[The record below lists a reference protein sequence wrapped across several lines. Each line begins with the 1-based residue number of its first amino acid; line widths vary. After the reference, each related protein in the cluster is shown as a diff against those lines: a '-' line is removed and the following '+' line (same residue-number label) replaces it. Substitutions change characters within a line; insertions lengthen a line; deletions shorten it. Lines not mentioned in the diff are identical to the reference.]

1 MKTLKLLIGILL
13 IGGLTA
19 SCVVEDIVHVDN
31 VGNVVEPVSL
41 ETLITDYD
49 LWYIDY
55 HRTAGSGDV
64 PFVSKAFTFTFS
76 NGNLYANNNMVDI
89 GTTGNGYGI
98 QIGNY
103 NTYNMT
109 LEIDHVLDGAN
120 DFEVIQSSGNEL
132 KLVSLNTN
140 VTYYLEGY
148 FKSEFD
154 YDQIFYENIEYFL
167 QEYVGW
173 EKTFASA
180 TGTLNEFDN
189 ENYLAFTP
197 ENITTFY
204 SSEDGFG
211 TNIDLVNWDY
221 IGGYEVFD
229 VEGFENLK
237 ILTLDYDLGD
247 NEEFELVVLNDG
259 KIELYH
265 VDSDTTYEFT
275 GRDFL
280 QFLKQNS
287 IKKADDSVKNDG
299 RKRTKVQRKTKMRK
313 KHKNI

>member
-1 MKTLKLLIGILL
+1 MKKIKLLIGFILL
-13 IGGLTA
+13 VGLTT
-19 SCVVEDIVHVDN
+19 SCVIEDDGYIDPVESI
-31 VGNVVEPVSL
+31 SL

-55 HRTAGSGDV
+55 HSTTGSGDV
-64 PFVSKAFTFTFS
+64 PFVSKAFTFTFI
-76 NGNLYANNNMVDI
+76 NGALYANNNMVDI
-89 GTTGNGYGI
+89 GVTGNGYGI
-98 QIGNY
+98 QVGQY

-120 DFEVIQSSGNEL
+120 DFHVEQISGNEL
-132 KLVSLNTN
+132 KLTSLNTN

-148 FKSEFD
+148 QKSGFD

-180 TGTLNEFDN
+180 TGVLNEFDN

-197 ENITTFY
+197 EDLTTFY
-204 SSEDGFG
+204 SSEDDFG

-221 IGGYEVFD
+221 VGGYEVFD
-229 VEGFENLK
+229 VTGYENLK
-237 ILTLDYDLGD
+237 ILTLDYDSGD
-247 NEEFELVVLNDG
+247 NEEFELIVLNDG
-259 KIELYH
+259 KIELFH
-265 VDSDTTYEFT
+265 VDSDTTYEFE
-275 GRDFL
+275 GRNFL
-280 QFLKQNS
+280 QFLRQDS
-287 IKKADDSVKNDG
+287 SKKSTETVSVEG
-299 RKRTKVQRKTKMRK
+299 RKRTKVKRKTKARK

>member
-1 MKTLKLLIGILL
+1 MKTLKLLIGFIL
-13 IGGLTA
+13 IGAFTT
-19 SCVVEDIVHVDN
+19 SCFVDDTIYVDN
-31 VGNVVEPVSL
+31 NHVEPISL

-49 LWYIDY
+49 LWYVDY
-55 HRTAGSGDV
+55 HRTTGSGDV

-89 GTTGNGYGI
+89 GVTGNGYGI
-98 QIGNY
+98 QIGHY

-109 LEIDHVLDGAN
+109 LEVDHVLDGAN
-120 DFEVIQSSGNEL
+120 DFKVIQTSGNEL

-148 FKSEFD
+148 FKSSFD

-173 EKTFASA
+173 EKTFASS
-180 TGTLNEFDN
+180 TGVLNEFDN

-197 ENITTFY
+197 ENLTTFY
-204 SSEDGFG
+204 SSEDDFG
-211 TNIDLVNWDY
+211 MNIEQINWDY
-221 IGGYEVFD
+221 VGGYEVFD
-229 VEGFENLK
+229 VAGYENLK
-237 ILTLDYDLGD
+237 ILTLDYDAGG

-259 KIELYH
+259 QIELYH

-275 GRDFL
+275 GKEFL
-280 QFLKQNS
+280 QFLKES
-287 IKKADDSVKNDG
+287 STKKGVDTVRIEG
-299 RKRTKVQRKTKMRK
+299 RKRTKVERKTKVRK
-313 KHKNI
+313 KHLK

>member
-1 MKTLKLLIGILL
+1 MKAIKLLLGILITGTL
-13 IGGLTA
+13 FTSCIIEDDLYVNNGGD
-19 SCVVEDIVHVDN
+19 VVQPI
-31 VGNVVEPVSL
+31 SL

-49 LWYIDY
+49 LWYVDF
-55 HRTAGSGDV
+55 HRTTGSGDV
-64 PFVSKAFTFTFS
+64 PFMSKAFTLSFQ
-76 NGNLYANNNMVDI
+76 NGRLYGNNNLVDL
-89 GTTGNGYGI
+89 GFTGNGYGI

-103 NTYNMT
+103 NTFDMV

-120 DFEVIQSSGNEL
+120 DFRVIQTSGDQL
-132 KLVSLNTN
+132 KLVSLNSN

-148 FKSEFD
+148 QKNSFD

-180 TGTLNEFDN
+180 TGVINEFDN

-204 SSEDGFG
+204 SSEDDFG

-221 IGGYEVFD
+221 VGGYEIFD
-229 VEGFENLK
+229 VTGFENLK
-237 ILTLDYDLGD
+237 ILALDYDTGD

-259 KIELYH
+259 LIELYH
-265 VDSDTTYEFT
+265 VSSDTTYEFE
-275 GRDFL
+275 GKEFL
-280 QFLKQNS
+280 QYLKQSAESKEAVS
-287 IKKADDSVKNDG
+287 IEG
-299 RKRTKVQRKTKMRK
+299 RKRTKVQRKTKNRE
-313 KHKNI
+313 KHLK